1 MLLLHPDILNK
12 NTYKYTI
19 WLTVLR
25 LMEAI
30 IFIKYTISNS
40 IQLQKEHVPDYFC
53 YLLSSKKI
61 RNIYSLYQVPSLI
74 PLFFLFCL
82 TSLVSK
88 KKSCLIIKQQM
99 PSTQPMCHTSVS
111 VLALTP
117 TSILWGYLLIKHMA
131 ALKYAQEVSE
141 ATERTHTSLIFF
153 YPACKLVLKLK
164 FLVTAKRRFGDLIL
178 NSKEFTDLLAFGIST
193 RTEAGAWSQWWKRD
207 VQHPAHTTSL
217 RGWTSLL

>member
-1 MLLLHPDILNK
+1 MVDSSQANASQYFHK
-12 NTYKYTI
+12 
-19 WLTVLR
+19 
-25 LMEAI
+25 
-30 IFIKYTISNS
+30 ISNKQQYS
-40 IQLQKEHVPDYFC
+40 APERACSWLFLLPTKLKKNQKYFF
-53 YLLSSKKI
+53 
-61 RNIYSLYQVPSLI
+61 YQVPSLI

-111 VLALTP
+111 ALALTP

-153 YPACKLVLKLK
+153 YPACKLVLKLE

-178 NSKEFTDLLAFGIST
+178 NSKEFADLLAFGIST